1 MDLCPKPTRKM
12 KKIEEFLRNG
22 FSGKMGEKW
31 KIGLLGGRAVGGY
44 GGEWPEMFSRW
55 WGRWWVWVVLDL
67 GRRRTEEGLEGGCT
81 AERGKWGKSDLK
93 NCSCWPKTEYV

>member
-22 FSGKMGEKW
+22 FSGKMGEKMENRAFGW
-31 KIGLLGGRAVGGY
+31 PAVGGY

-55 WGRWWVWVVLDL
+55 WGRWWVVV
-67 GRRRTEEGLEGGCT
+67 GVGGFGFREEKEGGG
-81 AERGKWGKSDLK
+81 AGGGVYGRKGKMGKMGK
-93 NCSCWPKTEYV
+93 K